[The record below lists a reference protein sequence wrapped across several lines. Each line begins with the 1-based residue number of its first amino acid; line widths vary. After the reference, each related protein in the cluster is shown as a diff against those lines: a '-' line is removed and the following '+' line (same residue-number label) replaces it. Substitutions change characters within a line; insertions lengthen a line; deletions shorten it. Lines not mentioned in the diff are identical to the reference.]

1 MTAPAR
7 GGKGGGGRGL
17 AGGGGGG
24 GEGEGGGRGG
34 STNFGAPVPQTAQIH
49 WRRRNFT
56 AGPWGSFMDSHREG
70 TPPPLRWKFEVG
82 VSGEGIKRWGIEG
95 IRIGTSD
102 RFGRGRG
109 ELRNTYL

>member
-1 MTAPAR
+1 MKSDRVCAVQC
-7 GGKGGGGRGL
+7 
-17 AGGGGGG
+17 
-24 GEGEGGGRGG
+24 EG
-34 STNFGAPVPQTAQIH
+34 SHHDFGAPLPRTAQIH

-56 AGPWGSFMDSHREG
+56 AGPWGSFLGSHRG
-70 TPPPLRWKFEVG
+70 TPPPPPQWWFGGVG

-109 ELRNTYL
+109 EY